1 MLSIIRENDSA
12 SLAERNGKDPGR
24 YESYR
29 RLYDLGLNL
38 VPKRSRDPKAA
49 AKPWKQWQTERL
61 PLDVFLDY
69 LNYARQNNVNMA
81 IVTGAMPWHD
91 FGIVV
96 VDPDDAEALTVVQKR
111 CPDTPVKSITGRGQ
125 HWVYRHPRKGPIHNA
140 TGIEIDGVDYDIC
153 IKGDGGMCTA
163 PGSLHANGSIYQ
175 EVAPWTLHL
184 LGSAPVWDDLWLPRP
199 TWEDEDWDEQ
209 PDAKHEKHISRSD
222 LIPMAERAK
231 LAWERLR
238 QEGGTREGTGEA
250 SKKCFRLAV
259 EMLWKYALS
268 QAWAGAILA

>member
-12 SLAERNGKDPGR
+12 SFAERNGKDPGR

-38 VPKRSRDPKAA
+38 VPKCSRDPKAA

-96 VDPDDAEALTVVQKR
+96 VDPDDAEALKVVQKR
-111 CPDTPVKSITGRGQ
+111 CPDTAAKSITGRGQ

-163 PGSLHANGSIYQ
+163 PARC
-175 EVAPWTLHL
+175 T
-184 LGSAPVWDDLWLPRP
+184 P
-199 TWEDEDWDEQ
+199 T
-209 PDAKHEKHISRSD
+209 AVFTRRS
-222 LIPMAERAK
+222 PPGRCTC
-231 LAWERLR
+231 LAWPRCGMTCGCQGR
-238 QEGGTREGTGEA
+238 PGKTKIGTSSRMPSMKNT
-250 SKKCFRLAV
+250 S
-259 EMLWKYALS
+259 
-268 QAWAGAILA
+268 AGRT